1 MNRKQLSLLI
11 VVCVVLGAAGLIL
24 SKRREA
30 DWNKASAE
38 LGQKL
43 VKDFPINDIAQLRIK
58 SQEAE
63 VNVTKKGDDWV
74 VKERGEYPANF
85 GEVTDVL
92 RKFWDLKVTQPQ
104 PISQTQLGRLELLP
118 PDKGG
123 TNSGTLVECKDAGG
137 KTLVALTLGK
147 KHMKQARGESQ
158 FGGGSW
164 PDGRYVMVG
173 DDPKKVSLIK
183 DELSNLEPKPEHWL
197 NKDFFKVEKL
207 KAVSV
212 VATNATNNWKLARE
226 TETGEWKLTDAKGDE
241 KADSSKVSGM
251 NYLLNSPSFNDVALT
266 WSFNET
272 NKPATTATLE
282 TFENFKYLVKLASKG
297 GDDYYLNV
305 AVSATL
311 PKERTG
317 ATTNETKE
325 VKEKLDKEFKE
336 KTEKLQEKLKTEQ
349 AYGKWTYVVSK
360 WTVDNLLKERKDLLA
375 EIKKEEPKKEEPKP
389 AETKPAPPK
398 KPELKPPPKP
408 TQTNKVESPGDSLV
422 PK

>member
-1 MNRKQLSLLI
+1 MNRKQLTLLI

-24 SKRREA
+24 SKRKQA

-43 VKDFPINDIAQLRIK
+43 FKDFPINDVAQLRIK
-58 SQEAE
+58 SHEAE
-63 VNVTKKGDDWV
+63 VSVVKKGDDWV

-85 GEVTDVL
+85 GEVIDVL
-92 RKFWDLKVTQPQ
+92 RKFLDVKVAQPQ
-104 PISQTQLGRLELLP
+104 PITQAQLGRLELLP
-118 PDKGG
+118 PDRA

-147 KHMKQARGESQ
+147 KHMKQAKGEPQ

-173 DDPKKVSLIK
+173 DDPKKVALIGDTPSLN
-183 DELSNLEPKPEHWL
+183 NLEPKPEQWL

-212 VATNATNNWKLARE
+212 VAAQATNHWKLARE
-226 TETGEWKLTDAKGDE
+226 TETGDWKLTDAKGDE

-251 NYLLNSPSFNDVALT
+251 NFLLNTPSFNDVALA

-272 NKPATTATLE
+272 NKPTTTATIE
-282 TFENFKYLVKLASKG
+282 TFENFKYTVRLASKG
-297 GDDYYLNV
+297 ADDYYLNL
-305 AVSATL
+305 AVSAEF

-325 VKEKLDKEFKE
+325 VKDKLDKEFKE

-349 AYGKWTYVVSK
+349 TYGKWSYVVSK

-375 EIKKEEPKKEEPKP
+375 EKKEEPKKEE
-389 AETKPAPPK
+389 TKPADTKPADTK
-398 KPELKPPPKP
+398 KP
-408 TQTNKVESPGDSLV
+408 ESPGDSLV

>member
-11 VVCVVLGAAGLIL
+11 VVCVVLGAAGLFL
-24 SKRREA
+24 SKRKEA

-43 VKDFPINDIAQLRIK
+43 VKDFPINDVAQLRIK
-58 SQEAE
+58 SHDAE
-63 VNVTKKGDDWV
+63 VSVVKKGDDWV

-85 GEVTDVL
+85 GEVIDAL
-92 RKFWDLKVTQPQ
+92 RKFLDVKVAQPQ
-104 PISQTQLGRLELLP
+104 PITQAQLGRLELLP
-118 PDKGG
+118 PDSA
-123 TNSGTLVECKDAGG
+123 TNSGTLVECKDANG

-147 KHMKQARGESQ
+147 KYMKQAKSDSQ

-164 PDGRYVMVG
+164 PAGRYVMVG
-173 DDPKKVSLIK
+173 NDPKKVALVGDTPSLN
-183 DELSNLEPKPEHWL
+183 NLEPKPEQWL

-212 VATNATNNWKLARE
+212 VATHATNNWKLARE

-272 NKPATTATLE
+272 NKPTTTAALE
-282 TFENFKYLVKLASKG
+282 TFENFKYTVKLASKG

-305 AVSATL
+305 AVTATL

-349 AYGKWTYVVSK
+349 TYGKWTYVVSK

-375 EIKKEEPKKEEPKP
+375 EKKEEPKKEETKPAEPKPVEPKP
-389 AETKPAPPK
+389 A
-398 KPELKPPPKP
+398 
-408 TQTNKVESPGDSLV
+408 QTNKVESPGDSLV
-422 PK
+422 PE

>member
-1 MNRKQLSLLI
+1 MNRKQLTLLI
-11 VVCVVLGAAGLIL
+11 VACVVLGAAGLIL
-24 SKRREA
+24 SKRKEA

-43 VKDFPINDIAQLRIK
+43 FKDFPINEVAQLRIR
-58 SQEAE
+58 SHEAE
-63 VNVTKKGDDWV
+63 VSVVKKGDDWV

-92 RKFWDLKVTQPQ
+92 RKFWDLKVAQPQ
-104 PISQTQLGRLELLP
+104 PISQTQLGRLELLS
-118 PDKGG
+118 PDKG

-147 KHMKQARGESQ
+147 KHMKQAKGEPQ

-173 DDPKKVSLIK
+173 DDPKKVSLIA
-183 DELSNLEPKPEHWL
+183 EVLSNLEPKPEQWL

-212 VATNATNNWKLARE
+212 FAAQATNHWKLARE
-226 TETGEWKLTDAKGDE
+226 TETGDWKLTDAKGDE

-251 NYLLNSPSFNDVALT
+251 NFLLNAPSFNDVALA

-272 NKPATTATLE
+272 NKPTTTATLE
-282 TFENFKYLVKLASKG
+282 TFENFKYTVKLATKG
-297 GDDYYLNV
+297 GDDYYLNL
-305 AVSATL
+305 AVSAEF

-317 ATTNETKE
+317 ASTNETKE

-349 AYGKWTYVVSK
+349 TYGKWTYVVSK

-375 EIKKEEPKKEEPKP
+375 EKKEEPKKEETKP
-389 AETKPAPPK
+389 AEAKPAEAKPADTK
-398 KPELKPPPKP
+398 KP
-408 TQTNKVESPGDSLV
+408 ESPGDSLV